1 MKKEAESRMVEDE
14 SDVQDEDGASSCS
27 SYNEADE
34 PEEDFDDSPYHND
47 GQRSSNQTATT
58 R

>member
-14 SDVQDEDGASSCS
+14 SDLHDEDGASSCS

-34 PEEDFDDSPYHND
+34 PEEDFDDSPFPND

>member
-1 MKKEAESRMVEDE
+1 MKKEAENCMVEGE
-14 SDVQDEDGASSCS
+14 SDMQDNDGASSCS

-34 PEEDFDDSPYHND
+34 PEEDFDDSPYIND